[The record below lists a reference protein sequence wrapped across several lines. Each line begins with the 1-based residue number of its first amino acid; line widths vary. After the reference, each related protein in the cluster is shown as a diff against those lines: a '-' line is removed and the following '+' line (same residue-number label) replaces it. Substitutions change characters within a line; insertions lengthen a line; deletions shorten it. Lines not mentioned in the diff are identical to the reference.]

1 MAENSKISQIKLPN
15 GSTYDIV
22 DNTSGYS
29 KVHIV
34 TYTSNYDEEL
44 EQDYLTFDATYTEV
58 SNWLSNGEL
67 VVLDSR
73 STGRSYY
80 PSGSDRGTL
89 IFSNADGESII
100 FKSNNT
106 GSYRESPFL
115 TSFNLSE
122 YETDPIFIAS
132 AAHGITSTDITNWNN
147 KLDSYTETDPT
158 VPSWAKQSSK
168 PTYTASEVG
177 AVAKSGDTMTGNLNL
192 ERHYLKFKND
202 ADVTSTNTIN
212 IYSTTFRNAYNET
225 IGQLYV
231 SQRIASIDAP
241 VTDAHL
247 TNKKYVDDSIN
258 AISIPTKVS
267 DLTNDS
273 GFLTSESDPVF
284 VASVAHDITSTD
296 IINWNNKLDS
306 YTETDPTVPAWAK
319 AANKPS
325 YTFSEIG
332 STPTTLSGYGITNAY
347 TKTEIDGLVAGV
359 LHYKGTKASV
369 ANLPTTG
376 NVTGDV
382 WHITADGS
390 EYAWDGTIWQEL
402 GTAVDLSSYV
412 TTDDSRLSDARTPL
426 AHNQALSTI
435 TGAEDLQAI
444 EALSGT
450 SGFLKKTAANT
461 WTLDTNTYLT
471 SYTETDPVFLASA
484 AYGISSSD
492 ISNWNAKSNT
502 DEKLKTG
509 VISTNKIY
517 YLVLDGD
524 ANSATTKHR
533 SNALFVEQVQNT
545 LTLQIGKTG
554 TIATKGELIL
564 VGTGN
569 GTVTFDTNATT
580 NQTITLPNATGT
592 VALTSDI
599 PTVPTNISAFTNDSG
614 YLTSYTETDPVFSAS
629 AAAGITS
636 TDISNWNAKVSDDK
650 TWNNKS
656 LSMST
661 TTGNN
666 FYVPRFNSTSADTA
680 YLTLFTATP
689 TASCGVR
696 YDGSAYIYS
705 TTPSANDNSTK
716 VATTAYVDAA
726 IPVIPTYKIGYSD
739 NSIGSALVGTAIT
752 EEPNYTPSGDIAL
765 ETENVEVVT
774 NASVINWTFDGVKL
788 TILGVLAQKGTISTL
803 KGATFNGNSVTFKIE
818 EVEE

>member
-15 GSTYDIV
+15 GSTYDIK
-22 DNTSGYS
+22 DNTSGY
-29 KVHIV
+29 
-34 TYTSNYDEEL
+34 TSNTGTITQVKTTAGAHTVIDVSSGAA
-44 EQDYLTFDATYTEV
+44 QFNVPTKTSHLT
-58 SNWLSNGEL
+58 N
-67 VVLDSR
+67 DS
-73 STGRSYY
+73 G
-80 PSGSDRGTL
+80 
-89 IFSNADGESII
+89 
-100 FKSNNT
+100 
-106 GSYRESPFL
+106 FL
-115 TSFNLSE
+115 T
-122 YETDPIFIAS
+122 
-132 AAHGITSTDITNWNN
+132 
-147 KLDSYTETDPT
+147 SYTETDPT

-231 SQRIASIDAP
+231 SQRIASIGAP

-273 GFLTSESDPVF
+273 GFLTSEFDPVF

-376 NVTGDV
+376 NTTGDV

-471 SYTETDPVFLASA
+471 SYTETDPVF
-484 AYGISSSD
+484 
-492 ISNWNAKSNT
+492 
-502 DEKLKTG
+502 
-509 VISTNKIY
+509 
-517 YLVLDGD
+517 
-524 ANSATTKHR
+524 
-533 SNALFVEQVQNT
+533 
-545 LTLQIGKTG
+545 
-554 TIATKGELIL
+554 
-564 VGTGN
+564 
-569 GTVTFDTNATT
+569 
-580 NQTITLPNATGT
+580 
-592 VALTSDI
+592 
-599 PTVPTNISAFTNDSG
+599 
-614 YLTSYTETDPVFSAS
+614 SAS

-636 TDISNWNAKVSDDK
+636 TDISNWNAKISDTGK
-650 TWNNKS
+650 WNNVELIQDTQS
-656 LSMST
+656 RDAYYIPTLI
-661 TTGNN
+661 N
-666 FYVPRFNSTSADTA
+666 FNSTSAKVT
-680 YLTLFTATP
+680 YATSSP
-689 TASCGVR
+689 SSNKIVLW
-696 YDGSAYIYS
+696 DSNEYIYS

>member
-471 SYTETDPVFLASA
+471 SYTETDPVF
-484 AYGISSSD
+484 
-492 ISNWNAKSNT
+492 
-502 DEKLKTG
+502 
-509 VISTNKIY
+509 
-517 YLVLDGD
+517 
-524 ANSATTKHR
+524 
-533 SNALFVEQVQNT
+533 
-545 LTLQIGKTG
+545 
-554 TIATKGELIL
+554 
-564 VGTGN
+564 
-569 GTVTFDTNATT
+569 
-580 NQTITLPNATGT
+580 
-592 VALTSDI
+592 
-599 PTVPTNISAFTNDSG
+599 
-614 YLTSYTETDPVFSAS
+614 SAS
-629 AAAGITS
+629 AAASITS

-650 TWNNKS
+650 TWNGVTLNK
-656 LSMST
+656 
-661 TTGNN
+661 TGGADG
-666 FYVPRFNSTSADTA
+666 FDSIYVPIRTSTSATTA
-680 YLTLFTATP
+680 YQMLATNTP
-689 TASCGVR
+689 TGRKIAL
-696 YDGSAYIYS
+696 YDSNAYLKS

-726 IPVIPTYKIGYSD
+726 IPDVSGYVSKSGD
-739 NSIGSALVGTAIT
+739 TMSGRLILNANQTANHGLRIVYSNDAVYTDFQISGYNGTAPGAYIPILSLTTGSSTQNGVFLRGVAIPSLDT
-752 EEPNYTPSGDIAL
+752 EAANKKYVDDLWTSTKIINTLGYTPYNG
-765 ETENVEVVT
+765 TT
-774 NASVINWTFDGVKL
+774 NPNGFL
-788 TILGVLAQKGTISTL
+788 TLSTL
-803 KGATFNGNSVTFKIE
+803 PIYDGTV
-818 EVEE
+818 V